1 MTNFYTQ
8 FFVTLIMAYVI
19 GWTLV
24 YQKRY
29 LLLEKPVGTVRV
41 SLLEPPNRP
50 APALLPYCVMNPQ
63 SQSPFAPLDDV
74 EGEGADGGNASFLIH
89 RLPCRYWDAV
99 QTLYP
104 PLETA
109 AMFISTRVQAST
121 ESLVNQRNAS
131 LPCSDDMLN
140 PDCVYKTTA
149 PEGTFFIADPEN
161 FTIMI
166 DHSVY
171 APRVGI
177 QRDGTSLH
185 GELRDH
191 QGNRIDIDC
200 NKSTECVGA
209 AGRPDI
215 LRLGT
220 LLRAANV
227 LDLDAETDFHS
238 SKPNS
243 TYESFRFAG
252 LQLMVFVTYSNTE
265 TYNLYDVEYFY
276 EVVRINKT
284 EFKTL
289 QAVTSKNISSRLV
302 YNRHGVRI
310 FFVQTG
316 ELGRFDF
323 QTLLLSFV
331 SGLGLLALSTLI
343 VDIIAIRLMPQKLI
357 YRHFKF
363 EETEDMIPENPVS
376 SKIISSGRLPPA
388 NTTQS
393 MKDPLLSEPVSSRSQ
408 YGSLE

>member
-1 MTNFYTQ
+1 
-8 FFVTLIMAYVI
+8 MAYVI

-41 SLLEPPNRP
+41 SLLEPPTRP
-50 APALLPYCVMNPQ
+50 PPAQLPYCVMNPSAQ
-63 SQSPFAPLDDV
+63 VLDDV
-74 EGEGADGGNASFLIH
+74 EGQGADGGNASFLIH
-89 RLPCRYWDAV
+89 KLPCRYWDAL

-104 PLETA
+104 PLEA
-109 AMFISTRVQAST
+109 SAMFVSTRVQAST
-121 ESLVNQRNAS
+121 ENLVNKHNAS
-131 LPCSDDMLN
+131 LPCNDDMLD
-140 PDCVYKTTA
+140 PDCVYTSS
-149 PEGTFFIADPEN
+149 PDSTFFIADPEN

-177 QRDGTSLH
+177 QRDGTSLR

-191 QGNRIDIDC
+191 DGNPFEFSCDT
-200 NKSTECVGA
+200 NTSVECVGKK
-209 AGRPDI
+209 GKPDL

-227 LDLDAETDFHS
+227 LDLDAETDFRS
-238 SKPNS
+238 SKPNATS
-243 TYESFRFAG
+243 ESFRFAG
-252 LQLMVFVTYSNTE
+252 LQLIVFVTYTNTE

-289 QAVTSKNISSRLV
+289 QPVTSKNISSRLV

-323 QTLLLSFV
+323 QTMLLSFV

-343 VDIIAIRLMPQKLI
+343 VDIIAIRLMPQKMI

-363 EETEDMIPENPVS
+363 EETEDMLPEKRVS
-376 SKIISSGRLPPA
+376 ESSEKSPR
-388 NTTQS
+388 S
-393 MKDPLLSEPVSSRSQ
+393 MKNPLLSEPASSRSQ
-408 YGSLE
+408 YGSLD

>member
-1 MTNFYTQ
+1 
-8 FFVTLIMAYVI
+8 MAYVI

-24 YQKRY
+24 YQKLY
-29 LLLEKPVGTVRV
+29 LLREKPVGTVRV
-41 SLLEPPNRP
+41 SLLEPPSRP
-50 APALLPYCVMNPQ
+50 EPAMLPYCLVNSSTQ
-63 SQSPFAPLDDV
+63 ALDDV
-74 EGEGADGGNASFLIH
+74 EGQGADGGNASFLIH
-89 RLPCRYWDAV
+89 KLPCRYWDAV

-109 AMFISTRVQAST
+109 AMFVSSRVQAST
-121 ESLVNQRNAS
+121 ASLVNKRNAS
-131 LPCSDDMLN
+131 LPCSDDMLD
-140 PDCVYKTTA
+140 PDCVYQTSA
-149 PEGTFFIADPEN
+149 PEGTFFVADVEN

-177 QRDGTSLH
+177 QRDGNSLH
-185 GELRDH
+185 GELRDRD
-191 QGNRIDIDC
+191 GNVIDIDC
-200 NKSTECVGA
+200 NSSVECVGA
-209 AGRPDI
+209 VGKPDT

-227 LDLDAETDFHS
+227 LDLDAETDFRS
-238 SKPNS
+238 SKPNATS
-243 TYESFRFAG
+243 ESFRFAG
-252 LQLMVFVTYSNTE
+252 LQLMVFITYSNTE

-289 QAVTSKNISSRLV
+289 QVVTSKNISSRLV

-310 FFVQTG
+310 FFIQTG

-323 QTLLLSFV
+323 QTMLLSFV

-363 EETEDMIPENPVS
+363 EETEDMIPERPATGTAT
-376 SKIISSGRLPPA
+376 ISSNSNSL
-388 NTTQS
+388 
-393 MKDPLLSEPVSSRSQ
+393 KDPLLSEQASSRSQ